1 MPYGT
6 LDIGYRAPGKTVP
19 ILLNPREPRELDE
32 FVRDTRP
39 VLRFSLNAAG
49 FIWFGRAMDTLY
61 GDEFQGRVIIDK
73 KWEKAGLRDS
83 LEAPRLLSGVLFTDR
98 SGWKARLFEELA
110 WDPWRGNEPR
120 PYHERHC
127 LSERAVLTA
136 FNCWHQATQD
146 IDILWINGM
155 SYEEQLE
162 HVKAEDLD

>member
-83 LEAPRLLSGVLFTDR
+83 L
-98 SGWKARLFEELA
+98 
-110 WDPWRGNEPR
+110 
-120 PYHERHC
+120 
-127 LSERAVLTA
+127 
-136 FNCWHQATQD
+136 
-146 IDILWINGM
+146 
-155 SYEEQLE
+155 
-162 HVKAEDLD
+162 